1 MRRLGFSSGALAY
14 ADFRRGV
21 AMLQHKAVR
30 AVELSA
36 LRQNELRPM
45 VEALDELDLSQFEY
59 IALHAPS
66 QFAEKDE
73 EEIIHLLSAA
83 SARGWPIIVHPD
95 AIHEYSRWR
104 SFGRRL
110 CVENMDKRKPIG
122 RTVSEL
128 ESIFDRLPDAAF
140 CFDIGHARQVDST
153 MTEAYFILKCFRE
166 RLQQVHVSEVNT
178 RSKHDPLSYASIL
191 AFQEVAGM
199 IPEDVPVI
207 LETPVP
213 EDQIEFEM
221 QQALEA
227 LPVLQQELVGG

>member
-1 MRRLGFSSGALAY
+1 MRRIGFSSGALAY

-21 AMLQHKAVR
+21 AMLQHKAVH
-30 AVELSA
+30 ALELSA
-36 LRQNELRPM
+36 LRQCELRPLL
-45 VEALDELDLSQFEY
+45 EALDELDLSQFEY

-66 QFAEKDE
+66 HFQEDDEK
-73 EEIIHLLSAA
+73 EIVGLLSGVC
-83 SARGWPIIVHPD
+83 ARGWPVILHPD
-95 AIHEYSRWR
+95 AIHHYSRWR
-104 SFGRRL
+104 SLGRML

-122 RTVSEL
+122 RTAAEL
-128 ESIFDRLPDAAF
+128 ERIFDQLPEAAF

-153 MTEAYFILKCFRE
+153 MTEAYFILKSFGD
-166 RLQQVHVSEVNT
+166 RLRQVHVSEVNT

-213 EDQIEFEM
+213 EDQIEFEIE
-221 QQALEA
+221 QALEA
-227 LPVLQQELVGG
+227 LPVVQHELVGR

>member
-1 MRRLGFSSGALAY
+1 MGFSSGALAY
-14 ADFRRGV
+14 GDFRRGV
-21 AMLQHKAVR
+21 AMLQHKAVH
-30 AVELSA
+30 ALELSA

-45 VEALDELDLSQFEY
+45 LEALDELDLSQFEY

-66 QFAEKDE
+66 QFHEVDE
-73 EEIIHLLSAA
+73 EEIAGLLSGVC
-83 SARGWPIIVHPD
+83 ARGWPVVLHPD
-95 AIHEYSRWR
+95 AIHEYARWR
-104 SFGRRL
+104 PLGSML
-110 CVENMDKRKPIG
+110 CVENMDKRKPTG

-128 ESIFDRLPDAAF
+128 ESIFARLPEAAL

-153 MTEAYFILKCFRE
+153 MTEAYFILKCFGD
-166 RLQQVHVSEVNT
+166 RLRQVHVSEVNT

-191 AFQEVAGM
+191 AFQEVADM

-221 QQALEA
+221 ERALEA
-227 LPVLQQELVGG
+227 LPVVQHELAGR